1 MTDSADPVS
10 TLEKVRELEGEIT
23 ELRRGIGDATD
34 AATGRA
40 IFHALEIG
48 IGGLT
53 FLIPIDQ
60 VREVIPMA
68 WPEPVV
74 GAPAWVM
81 GTVSYGGIPTT
92 LIDLGLRTIGE
103 PTKLTR
109 NLFMVIV
116 EGDRWLGLVVSA
128 AGDIHKVVASDVTTP
143 GPDIACAGF
152 LIGLAQLGGGRSLP
166 VLSLRRVGRD
176 LDD

>member
-1 MTDSADPVS
+1 MAESADPVS
-10 TLEKVRELEGEIT
+10 TLERVRELEGEIS
-23 ELRRGIGDATD
+23 ELRRGIGDSID

-40 IFHALEIG
+40 VFHALEIE
-48 IGGLT
+48 IGELT

-60 VREVIPMA
+60 VREVVPMA
-68 WPEPVV
+68 WPEPVT
-74 GAPAWVM
+74 GAPEWVM

-92 LIDLGLRTIGE
+92 LIDLGLRTNGE

-109 NLFMVIV
+109 NLLLVIV
-116 EGDRWLGLVVSA
+116 EGDRWLGLVVST
-128 AGDIHKVVASDVTTP
+128 AGDIHEVIASDVTTP
-143 GPDIACAGF
+143 GPDIECAGF
-152 LIGLAQLGGGRSLP
+152 LIGIAQLGEGRSLP